1 MPSKPT
7 SLLSLALS
15 ISILP
20 IALTQNP
27 QCQPNSA
34 GTTFNGTSGSE
45 TQLESTTLRLINAS
59 DANQGVA
66 VDRTHIY
73 SIDNFS
79 ITKHHKTNGTA
90 IQQWKGDDPDDG
102 GAIIHLDGGV
112 VINGTLYAP
121 HSNYPASPIT
131 SSIEM
136 WNITNMQHIAS
147 HSFGIYRG
155 SLTWI
160 DQSPITGI
168 WYGTFANY
176 DRVQDGQSVPYG
188 LTMNT
193 QLVEF
198 KSSTSDPDA
207 VAPGYDGE
215 YWSVTRSWIF
225 PEELYQS
232 FSPMSNSGGSFGL
245 DGWLYITGHDASE
258 VYVVGLPSAGSI
270 AEWVATIAAEDIAG
284 QGIAWDRSNGSVGET
299 GLGTLYGIS
308 RESLQVVEMEAPL
321 QECVYGVDGVGRLS
335 VGRALPPGTF
345 EYDED

>member
-1 MPSKPT
+1 MPSNPF
-7 SLLSLALS
+7 SLLLLALS
-15 ISILP
+15 LSHQP
-20 IALTQNP
+20 FALAQTP
-27 QCQPNSA
+27 QCRPNSA
-34 GTTFNGTSGSE
+34 GTTFNGTSGSK
-45 TQLESTTLRLINAS
+45 TQLPSTTLRLINAS

-66 VDRTHIY
+66 VDHTHIY
-73 SIDNFS
+73 SIDNYS
-79 ITKHHKTNGTA
+79 ITKHHKNGTA
-90 IQQWKGDDPDDG
+90 IQQWKGLDPDDG

-112 VINGTLYAP
+112 VVNGTLYAP

-136 WNITNMQHIAS
+136 WNTTTMQHVAT

-160 DQSPITGI
+160 DQSPVTGI

-176 DRVQDGQSVPYG
+176 DRIQDGQSVPYG

-198 KSSTSDPDA
+198 KSSSSNPDA
-207 VAPGYDGE
+207 NAPGFDGD
-215 YWSVTRSWIF
+215 YWTVTRSWIF
-225 PEELYQS
+225 PQELCQG
-232 FSPMSNSGGSFGL
+232 FSPMSNSGGSFGV

-258 VYVVGLPSAGSI
+258 VYVVGLPGAGSI
-270 AEWVATIAAEDIAG
+270 AVWVATIAAEDIAG
-284 QGIAWDRSNGSVGET
+284 QGIAWDRSNGTVG
-299 GLGTLYGIS
+299 GMGTLYGIS

-345 EYDED
+345 EYDGQD